1 MLRIQALPLLV
12 TAFCFYNTWL
22 YIRLVNLSGDIEKNP
37 VPKSYSAQYLTICHW
52 SLNDIAADNFIKVA
66 LLKSY
71 LSVHIMDV
79 ACLSETYLDS
89 SVRTDGVNLKSP
101 GYGFVRADHLSN
113 VKRGTAVA
121 YYKSY
126 LPLIDAKYLH

>member
-1 MLRIQALPLLV
+1 MPRIQALPLLV
-12 TAFCFYNTWL
+12 TVFCFYNTWL
-22 YIRLVNLSGDIEKNP
+22 YIRLVNHSGDVEKNP
-37 VPKSYSAQYLTICHW
+37 GPKSYSAQYLTICHW
-52 SLNDIAADNFIKVA
+52 NLNNITVHNFIKVA

-71 LSVHIMDV
+71 LSVHNMDV

-89 SVRTDGVNLKSP
+89 SVPTDYVNLQSP

-113 VKRGTAVA
+113 VKRGAAVA

-126 LPLIDAKYLH
+126 LSLIDAKYLH